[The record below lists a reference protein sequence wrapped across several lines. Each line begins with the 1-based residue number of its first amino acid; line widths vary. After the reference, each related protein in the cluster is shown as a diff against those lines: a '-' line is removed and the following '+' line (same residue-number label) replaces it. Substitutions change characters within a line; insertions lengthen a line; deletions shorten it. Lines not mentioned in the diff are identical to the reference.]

1 MAPSSKIAYI
11 SETLCIGCG
20 ICVKKCPFEAIN
32 IIKLPTNLEAETTHR
47 YSANSFKLH
56 RLPVPRA
63 GQVLGLV
70 GTNGIGKSTALK
82 ILAGKQKPNL
92 GRYDDPPDWAEIL
105 KYFRGSELQNFF
117 TKVLEDN
124 LKALIKPQYVDNIPR
139 ALKTKATVDQMLTN
153 KLQRE
158 NKDQVVDLL
167 DLRSVMDR
175 DVQNLSGGE
184 LQRFAIAMSCIQAAN
199 MYMFDEPSSYLDVK
213 QRLNAARAIRSLL
226 DPDTYVIAVEHD
238 LSVLDYLSDFI
249 CCLYGVPSV
258 YGVVTLPSPVRDGI
272 NIFLDGYIPAENMR
286 FREDSLTFKIAES
299 AEEEVTER
307 TALFRYP
314 SMSKKLGNFEL
325 SIDAGDFSDSEIIVF
340 LGENGTGK
348 TTFVKMLAGKLAPD
362 TGAEQPPQMNVSLK
376 PQTITPKFQGT
387 VRMLL
392 LKQIKSAFM
401 HPQFQTDVVKPMSL
415 DNIIDQD
422 VQTLSGGELQRVAL
436 VLALGK
442 PADIY
447 LIDEPSAYLD
457 SEQRIHASRMI
468 KRFIL
473 HSKKTAMIIEHDIIM
488 ATYLADRVIVYEG
501 QPSIKAHARSPE
513 SLLTG
518 MNSFLATLD
527 VSMRRDPTNMR
538 PRVNKYNSIKD
549 KEQKSNG
556 QYFFLED

>member
-1 MAPSSKIAYI
+1 M
-11 SETLCIGCG
+11 
-20 ICVKKCPFEAIN
+20 
-32 IIKLPTNLEAETTHR
+32 
-47 YSANSFKLH
+47 
-56 RLPVPRA
+56 
-63 GQVLGLV
+63 
-70 GTNGIGKSTALK
+70 
-82 ILAGKQKPNL
+82 
-92 GRYDDPPDWAEIL
+92 
-105 KYFRGSELQNFF
+105 
-117 TKVLEDN
+117 
-124 LKALIKPQYVDNIPR
+124 
-139 ALKTKATVDQMLTN
+139 
-153 KLQRE
+153 
-158 NKDQVVDLL
+158 
-167 DLRSVMDR
+167 
-175 DVQNLSGGE
+175 
-184 LQRFAIAMSCIQAAN
+184 
-199 MYMFDEPSSYLDVK
+199 
-213 QRLNAARAIRSLL
+213 
-226 DPDTYVIAVEHD
+226 
-238 LSVLDYLSDFI
+238 
-249 CCLYGVPSV
+249 PSV

-362 TGAEQPPQMNVSLK
+362 TGAEQLPQMNVSLK